1 MSIWISGIFRFL
13 INNICYPLWTS
24 LYPNFWCLLDFE
36 ASYRSWS
43 FPSLPRWPATTLTAP
58 ISYGLRTDFM
68 SSTLYCQRLCEL
80 TTKSV
85 SLPFFGNWQKHIVS
99 NLWFN
104 PIHFL
109 LESWWWWL
117 SVFKEENPLKIVN
130 QAELICNY
138 CSPSKKIMR
147 IKIECHISCSII
159 DYSELDMSALY
170 WNKNGKRSITVP
182 QRFP

>member
-1 MSIWISGIFRFL
+1 MIKFIPKLLVFAWFWGQLQILVISFPGRV
-13 INNICYPLWTS
+13 
-24 LYPNFWCLLDFE
+24 
-36 ASYRSWS
+36 ASYN
-43 FPSLPRWPATTLTAP
+43 L
-58 ISYGLRTDFM
+58 D
-68 SSTLYCQRLCEL
+68 STYLIW
-80 TTKSV
+80 
-85 SLPFFGNWQKHIVS
+85 FGNWTHVCNSVLPKVMRTDNKICFTSFLGGNWWKHTVS

-159 DYSELDMSALY
+159 DYSELDMSAFY
-170 WNKNGKRSITVP
+170 WNKNGKRSITVL